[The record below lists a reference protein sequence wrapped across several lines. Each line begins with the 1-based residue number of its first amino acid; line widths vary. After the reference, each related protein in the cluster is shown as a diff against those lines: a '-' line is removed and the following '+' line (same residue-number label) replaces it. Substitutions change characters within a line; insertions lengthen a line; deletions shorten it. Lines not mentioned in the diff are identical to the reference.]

1 MALERVALCI
11 VVPDARHV
19 ARHSQPVRA
28 RFAHTSPRPYL
39 FQQHI

>member
-19 ARHSQPVRA
+19 ARHSQPVRPLV
-28 RFAHTSPRPYL
+28 HTSPRPDL